1 MKIFKKVLRGIAWSF
16 GILLILIVLFAFS
29 ILKWPQYFINEKNF
43 KTLATFVGRFGTFVT
58 WSQADIQVES
68 KNLLHKRFD
77 FSFEELC
84 FNFSNNQ
91 QQGCF
96 DKFRI
101 AADVAWLENRL
112 QVIELGP
119 LQMLGGKISYAY
131 EPTEKKNSNTLQ
143 LDLPQIVLPSLL
155 RETIFRELS
164 LGLDEIVIWS
174 KGEPVY
180 SGRAYLWATISERA
194 ELDKINLQAELDDR
208 PATPSGKISLEIL
221 SASHF
226 KENDWYLS
234 SKASGAMGD
243 SKVVASMKGHPVEA
257 KVYDF
262 SMEGDLSQK
271 TIHSKLNLNMR
282 LAKGVWKGDFSAN
295 LLGIAKQVQK
305 IQAQNC
311 QFTLSEIEQ
320 KKDRLHL
327 NLDCPVLVD
336 LTPMRLPSSSY
347 ERFVTV
353 PYNLDLRIKSDLET
367 SFFPSPAEPIEGNLE
382 IALNTI
388 SQELLSFQGKTSTR
402 FAGIPSKYP
411 EGWMLETNLDL
422 KAILPK
428 FKKLVRALEKTAFPV
443 FAPFNELDGSLE
455 IKVAGKADFARQK
468 GSIPMEFKSDLKSPQ
483 QSFISEGKGDLNY
496 EVAQKNSKTNL
507 NFDFLLSNVKIVMPH
522 LGYTSLPTLFP
533 DSRFVDPRKKKI
545 AANTNLTYQIKV
557 RTPADKP
564 AYLVSNLT
572 KGNIPLYID
581 LSMNE
586 KKLDGNIRVGNTQ
599 IEFFK
604 RNASVEKFNL
614 TLAEPRSKSIVDGL
628 LRVRYADY
636 IIDIIMVGEIER
648 PKIIFQSDPPLEQDQ
663 IISVLIYGRTFEDL
677 DAQNSSS
684 VSAASTAFA
693 DRALA
698 LGSLF
703 LLASSPIES
712 VRYDP
717 SSRAF
722 SAKIKLAKGTSL
734 DLGTHEG
741 KTQELGLRKTLKG
754 NWLIRTY
761 FTNDPQTNTQKGGAL
776 LEWYKRY

>member
-1 MKIFKKVLRGIAWSF
+1 MKIFKRILRGIAWSL
-16 GILLILIVLFAFS
+16 GILLIILILFVFS
-29 ILKWPQYFINEKNF
+29 ILKWPQYYINEKNF
-43 KTLATFVGRFGTFVT
+43 KTMAMIAGRFGTFVT
-58 WSQADIQVES
+58 WNQADIQVES
-68 KNLLHKRFD
+68 KNILHKRFD
-77 FSFEELC
+77 FSFEGFC
-84 FNFSNNQ
+84 FNLSNNQ
-91 QQGCF
+91 QQACF

-101 AADVAWLENRL
+101 AADVAWLEKRL

-119 LQMLGGKISYAY
+119 IQMLGGKISYTY
-131 EPTEKKNSNTLQ
+131 DPTGKKNNNTLQ
-143 LDLPQIVLPSLL
+143 LDLPQIVLPTLL
-155 RETIFRELS
+155 KETIFREIS
-164 LGLDEIVIWS
+164 LGLDKIVIWS

-180 SGRAYLWATISERA
+180 SGRAYLWATISEKS
-194 ELDKINLQAELDDR
+194 ELEKINLQAELDDR

-226 KENDWYLS
+226 KENDWYLTS
-234 SKASGAMGD
+234 TANGVMGD
-243 SKVVASMKGHPVEA
+243 SKVSVSLQGHPVEENI
-257 KVYDF
+257 YDF
-262 SMEGDLSQK
+262 SIEGDLAQNK
-271 TIHSKLNLNMR
+271 IRSKLNLNMR
-282 LAKGVWKGDFSAN
+282 LAKGVWKGNFSAN
-295 LLGIAKQVQK
+295 VVGIAKELQK
-305 IQAQNC
+305 IQAENC

-320 KKDRLHL
+320 KKDRLQL

-353 PYNLDLRIKSDLET
+353 PYNLDLRVKSDLET
-367 SFFPSPAEPIEGNLE
+367 SFFPSPAESIEGNLE

-388 SQELLSFQGKTSTR
+388 SQDLLNFEGKTSTR

-411 EGWMLETNLDL
+411 EGWLLETNLDL

-428 FKKLVRALEKTAFPV
+428 FKKLVKALEKTAFPI
-443 FAPFNELDGSLE
+443 FAPLNELDGSLE

-468 GSIPMEFKSDLKSPQ
+468 GSIPLEFKSDLQSPQ

-496 EVAQKNSKTNL
+496 EVAQKNYKTNL
-507 NFDFLLSNVKIVMPH
+507 NFDFLLNNVKIVMPH
-522 LGYTSLPTLFP
+522 LGYTALPTLFP
-533 DSRFVDPRKKKI
+533 DSRFVDPNDKKVAENKNLSYKI
-545 AANTNLTYQIKV
+545 TV
-557 RTPADKP
+557 RTPPDKP

-572 KGNIPLYID
+572 KDNIPLYID
-581 LSMNE
+581 LNLDE
-586 KKLDGNIRVGNTQ
+586 KKLGGNIRVGNTQ
-599 IEFFK
+599 LEFFK
-604 RNASVEKFNL
+604 RNASVEKFKL
-614 TLAEPRSKSIVDGL
+614 TLAEPRSKSIVDAL
-628 LRVRYADY
+628 LRVKYVDY
-636 IIDIIMVGEIER
+636 VIDIIMVGEIER

-684 VSAASTAFA
+684 VSAVSTAFA

-761 FTNDPQTNTQKGGAL
+761 FTNDSQSNTQKGGAL